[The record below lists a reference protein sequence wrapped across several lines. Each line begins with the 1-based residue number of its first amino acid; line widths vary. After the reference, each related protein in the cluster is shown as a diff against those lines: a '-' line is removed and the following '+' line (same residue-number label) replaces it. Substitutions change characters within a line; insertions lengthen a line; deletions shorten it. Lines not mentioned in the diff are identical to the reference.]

1 MKKIKQFL
9 RQRYISLIFLLS
21 TIALLSA
28 LILKNKEIDTIKEQI
43 IVKND
48 KVNFLENKE
57 VLQDEFNQLVEDYD
71 TLLGEYEEVS
81 EELYEK
87 DSIIQQQINEIKKL
101 LKRKDFSDQDLS
113 DAQDKII
120 NLKEIALRYQE
131 RIVMLTDSITGLI
144 VLQDSVI
151 KENQSINW
159 KNHKLNQ
166 ENKQLVDKVNRGS
179 VLEVIGVEVTP
190 LGYRNTGREFS
201 TTKAKK
207 VQNLRVCFT
216 VSANKISDAETKNVY
231 MQLINPNGEVLRGAG
246 YVELIV
252 EDSLLLITEVSS
264 FQYNNIE
271 TESCF
276 EWERIEQLSKGK
288 YILNLIVEDRVS
300 AQHHFKLR

>member
-9 RQRYISLIFLLS
+9 RKRYISLIFLLS

-179 VLEVIGVEVTP
+179 VLEVI
-190 LGYRNTGREFS
+190 
-201 TTKAKK
+201 
-207 VQNLRVCFT
+207 
-216 VSANKISDAETKNVY
+216 
-231 MQLINPNGEVLRGAG
+231 
-246 YVELIV
+246 
-252 EDSLLLITEVSS
+252 
-264 FQYNNIE
+264 
-271 TESCF
+271 
-276 EWERIEQLSKGK
+276 
-288 YILNLIVEDRVS
+288 
-300 AQHHFKLR
+300 